1 MFALLLC
8 ATHCCCTQLNYLLR
22 WPRHCAS
29 RGIQACL
36 QKSMQLH
43 QGQPGMSAEIG
54 VHILPLPAHSL
65 SSLAVGDVVMPCGA
79 ISAPQYAS
87 DAWFW

>member
-1 MFALLLC
+1 
-8 ATHCCCTQLNYLLR
+8 
-22 WPRHCAS
+22 
-29 RGIQACL
+29 
-36 QKSMQLH
+36 MQLH